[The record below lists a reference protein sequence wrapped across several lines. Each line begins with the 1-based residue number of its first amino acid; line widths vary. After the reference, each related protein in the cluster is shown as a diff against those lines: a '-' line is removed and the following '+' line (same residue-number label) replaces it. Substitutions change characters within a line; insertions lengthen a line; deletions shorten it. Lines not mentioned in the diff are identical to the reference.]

1 MPLWIF
7 KDFQGY
13 GIKGAACY
21 ALDEVFAVL
30 TQVRTF
36 LYFINGICHTAKV
49 HNLIVY
55 QPLKYRKMKEKMIIT
70 AELSKNDVSAVFFLM
85 GVELTDDMWEKLS
98 ERPISADLD
107 QFDQTERQQVKFMLA
122 ALALSSIK
130 DND

>member
-1 MPLWIF
+1 
-7 KDFQGY
+7 
-13 GIKGAACY
+13 
-21 ALDEVFAVL
+21 
-30 TQVRTF
+30 
-36 LYFINGICHTAKV
+36 
-49 HNLIVY
+49 
-55 QPLKYRKMKEKMIIT
+55 MKEKMIIT